1 MAAVAPQPRPF
12 GVKVALVTGAA
23 SGIGRASA
31 LAFARA
37 GARVVVADVDEAG
50 GRETVRLIADGGG
63 EATFVR
69 TNVTQ
74 SDEVAALVAAAVDA
88 YGRLDC
94 AHNNAGI
101 GGEVAD
107 LADYPEADWHRV
119 LAVNLTGIWFCLK
132 HELRRMA
139 AQGSGAIVNTA
150 SVAGLKGAAGA
161 SAYVASKHGVVGL
174 TRTAAAEYAKA
185 GIRVNAVC
193 PGWIRTPMVEG
204 DFAAHPELEAYAANR
219 APMRRLGTPE
229 EVAEAVLWL
238 CSEAASF
245 VTGAVLVAD
254 GGLLA

>member
-1 MAAVAPQPRPF
+1 MAAVAPQLRPF
-12 GVKVALVTGAA
+12 EGKVALVTGAA

-31 LAFARA
+31 RAFARA
-37 GARVVVADVDEAG
+37 GARVVVADVDETG
-50 GRETVRLIADGGG
+50 GHETVRLIADGDG
-63 EATFVR
+63 EAIFVR
-69 TNVTQ
+69 TDVAQ
-74 SDEVAALVAAAVDA
+74 ADEVAALVAATVDA

-101 GGEVAD
+101 GGAVAD
-107 LADYPEADWHRV
+107 LADCPEADWHRV
-119 LAVNLTGIWFCLK
+119 LAVNLTGVWLCLK
-132 HELRRMA
+132 HELRVMA
-139 AQGSGAIVNTA
+139 EQGGGAIVNTA

-174 TRTAAAEYAKA
+174 TKTAALEYAKR
-185 GIRVNAVC
+185 GIRVNAIC

-204 DFAAHPELEAYAANR
+204 DFAAHPELETHAAGR
-219 APMRRLGTPE
+219 APMGRLGTPE
-229 EVAEAVLWL
+229 EVAAAVVWL